1 MKPVSVLLSSRGA
14 WDEILQSMELPSGR
28 LGLARTE
35 ARVARLPHL
44 WSEIGRPAIRL
55 GSNAKFGLRADAREI
70 AVTDPV
76 GMSTNQHLHVAPIV
90 VEGLT
95 KRYGAVKAVDGL
107 SFSVRAGA
115 VTGFLGPNGAGKTT
129 ALKVI
134 VGLARPTAG
143 RALVN
148 GSPVASLAAEAGLL
162 GVYIESTGTH
172 PGRSARNHLRSLA
185 ALAGLPRSRVD
196 EALALVGLEQAAARR
211 VGTYSMGM
219 RQRLGL
225 AAALLGDPQILVLD
239 EPLNGLDP
247 QGIRWLRTFLR
258 ERAASGGTVLFSSHV
273 LSEAAQTVDDV
284 VVIHKGRLVRQG
296 SIDDLA
302 QFRGG
307 GVLVRTPTRERLAT
321 AVQRAGGRVEFL
333 EGGVR
338 LAIEGL
344 DAAQVGEL
352 AHDER
357 IVLHELA
364 PRADSLEEVFFN
376 LTEEEAA

>member
-1 MKPVSVLLSSRGA
+1 LR
-14 WDEILQSMELPSGR
+14 
-28 LGLARTE
+28 
-35 ARVARLPHL
+35 RVA
-44 WSEIGRPAIRL
+44 IRH
-55 GSNAKFGLRADAREI
+55 GSKTKFGLRADARETNV
-70 AVTDPV
+70 ADPV
-76 GMSTNQHLHVAPIV
+76 RMTTAHVSHAPAPIV

-95 KRYGAVKAVDGL
+95 KRFGAVTAVDDL
-107 SFSVRAGA
+107 SFAVRAGA

-148 GSPVASLAAEAGLL
+148 GSPVASVAADAGVL
-162 GVYIESTGTH
+162 GAYIEPCGAH

-196 EALALVGLEQAAARR
+196 EVLALVGLEQAAGRR
-211 VGTYSMGM
+211 VGTYSTGM

-225 AAALLGDPQILVLD
+225 AAALLGDPEILVLD

-258 ERAASGGTVLFSSHV
+258 EHAASGKTVLLSSHV
-273 LSEAAQTVDDV
+273 LSEAAQTVDNV

-296 SIDDLA
+296 SIDELA
-302 QFRGG
+302 QLGGG
-307 GVLVRTPTRERLAT
+307 GVLVRTPTRERLAA
-321 AVQRAGGRVEFL
+321 AVERAGGGVEYQD
-333 EGGVR
+333 GSGR
-338 LAIEGL
+338 LLIDGL

-357 IVLHELA
+357 VVLHELT
-364 PRADSLEEVFFN
+364 PHGNSLEEVFFT

>member
-1 MKPVSVLLSSRGA
+1 
-14 WDEILQSMELPSGR
+14 
-28 LGLARTE
+28 
-35 ARVARLPHL
+35 
-44 WSEIGRPAIRL
+44 
-55 GSNAKFGLRADAREI
+55 
-70 AVTDPV
+70 
-76 GMSTNQHLHVAPIV
+76 MSTNQHLHVAPIV